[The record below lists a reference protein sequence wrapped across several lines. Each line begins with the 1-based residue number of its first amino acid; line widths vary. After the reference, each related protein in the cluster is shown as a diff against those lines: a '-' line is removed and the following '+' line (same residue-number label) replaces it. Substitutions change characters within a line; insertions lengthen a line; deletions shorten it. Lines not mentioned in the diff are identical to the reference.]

1 MDRPYIICHMMT
13 SLDGK
18 ITGPFMDTDAA
29 GEAAEEYER
38 INRFY
43 APQAW
48 VNGRVTIDEN
58 FTFNAEPELDPHAPA
73 YPREDYA
80 ALVGAESYLV
90 AIDPHGRLGWQ
101 SNFVEYANRPKAY
114 VIEVLTESVSDTYLD
129 FLQKKHIS
137 YIFAGEDGLNC
148 TIVVQKLKK
157 LFGIQRLK
165 LSGGGLVNW
174 SFMQEGL
181 LDELSLLLV
190 PAADGERDTP
200 SLFQRAEYLPVVPP
214 AVFTLKAMEQTKGN
228 GVWLRYLADHTQK
241 K

>member
-1 MDRPYIICHMMT
+1 MDRPYIVCHMMT

-18 ITGPFMDTDAA
+18 ITGPFMDTEAA
-29 GEAAEEYER
+29 GEVGEEYER

-58 FTFNAEPELDPHAPA
+58 FTFDATPELPTDVPC
-73 YPREDYA
+73 YPREDFTA
-80 ALVGAESYLV
+80 QAGAESYLV

-101 SNFVEYANRPKAY
+101 KNYVEYANRPKAY
-114 VIEVLTESVSDTYLD
+114 VIEVLTESVSDAYLA
-129 FLQKKHIS
+129 FLRERNIS

-148 TIVVQKLKK
+148 TVAAGKLKK
-157 LFGIQRLK
+157 LFGIERLT

-174 SFMQEGL
+174 SFLQEDL
-181 LDELSLLLV
+181 VDELSLLIV
-190 PAADGERDTP
+190 PAADGERETP
-200 SLFQRAEYLPVVPP
+200 ALFERADYLPAVPP
-214 AVFTLKAMEQTKGN
+214 AVFTLKAVEQTKGN
-228 GVWLRYLADHTQK
+228 GVWLRYLADHARK